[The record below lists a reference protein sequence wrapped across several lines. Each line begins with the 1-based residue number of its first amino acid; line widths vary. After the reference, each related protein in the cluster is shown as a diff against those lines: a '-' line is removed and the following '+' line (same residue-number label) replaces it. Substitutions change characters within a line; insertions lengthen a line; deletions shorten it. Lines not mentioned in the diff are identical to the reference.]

1 MALENAITHSGQTEP
16 IGARTGTGERSRTNC
31 GL

>member
-16 IGARTGTGERSRTNC
+16 IGAGRGTGERNRTNFE
-31 GL
+31 L